1 MWCNGV
7 RRGSRRYRK
16 YAAKT
21 KPEDTFRLLQ
31 LTRNLALEGER
42 AYQPQHEEII
52 RRVKAIIGNYGSE
65 SVRQHAYV
73 WFAQG
78 VWYAKQKYS
87 SLALQKEVN
96 ALFMYFYV
104 LGLNESALR
113 DIAASFGV
121 TIPPIYDIVGVTPM
135 SEDMIYAGTRRALKE
150 ELRVVS
156 LFIDNGL
163 DKEVLVQV
171 KANRE
176 SSYTKATNVEYPISV
191 AANSFTAQTL
201 SPDTF
206 GWLPYIMVEVYC
218 YDAPTSGSLTIWLVR
233 NKDDQVKLVDALEI
247 RDTDTHTPE
256 TDPDKI
262 FIREW

>member
-1 MWCNGV
+1 M

-21 KPEDTFRLLQ
+21 RPEDTFLLLQ
-31 LTRNLALEGER
+31 RTRNLALEGER

-52 RRVKAIIGNYGSE
+52 RRVKVIIGNYGSE

-78 VWYAKQKYS
+78 VWYAKQRYS
-87 SLALQKEVN
+87 SLALQREVN

-121 TIPPIYDIVGVTPM
+121 TVPSVYEILGVTPM
-135 SEDMIYAGTRRALKE
+135 SEDMIYAGTKRALVE
-150 ELRVVS
+150 EMRIVS

-163 DKEVLVQV
+163 DKEVLVQI

-176 SSYTKATNVEYPISV
+176 NSYTNAVNVEYPISV
-191 AANSFTAQTL
+191 NANDIAAQTL
-201 SPDTF
+201 TPETF
-206 GWLPYIMVEVYC
+206 GWLPYITVEVRC
-218 YDAPTSGSLTIWLVR
+218 YEAPTSGSLTIWLVR
-233 NKDDQVKLVDALEI
+233 DNGDQEKLVDALEI
-247 RDTDTHTPE
+247 RDTNTHSPE